1 MKKFLKFT
9 LLFLAFVTFACKP
22 RPAPIIDN
30 SNYVYKSVDFEKY
43 INSVSFPDEDRQRAR
58 EKFVIIKAGDNLYK
72 IAKENNSTTKEIINR
87 NKLSAPFLLPVGK
100 KIYIPTPDFYI
111 VKNGDSLYSIA
122 KNYHSTIAQIASK
135 NNLSQPYQITPGQ
148 KLIIGKNIY
157 KSKKINSDKIY
168 SKGTEKLHLRNI
180 KNAGFAW
187 PLKGKVIS
195 SFGPKKG
202 GMYNDGINIAAK
214 KGSAVKSSQNGTV
227 AYVGDELKGY
237 GNLIIIKH
245 PNRMITAYGHLGKTL
260 VKRGDQVNKEQ
271 TIAYVSNSGNV
282 SDSQLYFG
290 LRKGKNPV
298 NPQKYLK
305 N

>member
-1 MKKFLKFT
+1 MKKILKFT
-9 LLFLAFVTFACKP
+9 LLFFTFITFTCKP
-22 RPAPIIDN
+22 KPAPIIDN
-30 SNYVYKSVDFEKY
+30 SNYVYKTVDFEKY
-43 INSVSFPDEDRQRAR
+43 INSVSFPDEDRQRTR
-58 EKFVIIKAGDNLYK
+58 EKFVIVKAGDNLYK

-122 KNYHSTIAQIASK
+122 KNNNSTVTHIANK
-135 NNLSQPYQITPGQ
+135 NNISQPYQITPGQ
-148 KLIIGKNIY
+148 KLIIGKNIR
-157 KSKKINSDKIY
+157 KSKKRSSGKIY
-168 SKGTEKLHLRNI
+168 NNRTTIHHVKNI
-180 KNAGFAW
+180 RNAGFAW
-187 PLKGKVIS
+187 PLRGKVIS

-227 AYVGDELKGY
+227 AYVGNELKGY

-245 PNRMITAYGHLGKTL
+245 QNRMITAYGHLGKTL
-260 VKRGDQVNKEQ
+260 VKRGDQVNKQQ

-282 SDSQLYFG
+282 SNSQLYFG
-290 LRKGKNPV
+290 LRKGKDPI
-298 NPQKYLK
+298 NPQRYLK